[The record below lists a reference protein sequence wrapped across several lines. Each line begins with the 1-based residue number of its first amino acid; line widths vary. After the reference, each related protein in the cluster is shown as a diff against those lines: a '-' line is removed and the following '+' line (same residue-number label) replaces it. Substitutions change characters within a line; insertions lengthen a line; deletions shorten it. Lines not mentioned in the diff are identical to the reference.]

1 MNSNKMKNFGLIGAS
16 GYIAP
21 RHMNAIKETNNQ
33 LKCFLDPHDNVG
45 YIDKFFPDAKYFR
58 ETERF
63 ERNLDRLKRKG
74 EPLDYIS
81 VCSPNYLHDSHIRLA
96 LRNNCDVI
104 CEKPLVINYDHLLS
118 LKEIEKETGKK
129 IYNILQL
136 RHHPTIINLKKS
148 VDVNK
153 IYDVTLKYITPRGL
167 WYDFSWKGDKDK
179 SGGVLFNIGI
189 HFFDMLIWIFGKPIN
204 HNVTNTGRKS
214 FGTINLERANINF
227 ELSIDKTDLP
237 WDEWKPFRMIKIN
250 DNELEFSDGFTDLHT
265 VSYKHILNGDGFGIE
280 DVEETIKLV
289 SIIKNI

>member
-1 MNSNKMKNFGLIGAS
+1 MNLDSKKNFGLIGAS

-21 RHMNAIKETNNQ
+21 RHMNAIKQTNNN

-63 ERNLDRLKRKG
+63 ERHLDRLKRKN
-74 EPLDYIS
+74 EQVDYVSI
-81 VCSPNYLHDSHIRLA
+81 CSPNYLHDSHIRLA
-96 LRNNCDVI
+96 LRNKCDVI

-129 IYNILQL
+129 VYNILQL
-136 RHHPTIINLKKS
+136 RHHPTIIKLKETIDS
-148 VDVNK
+148 DK
-153 IYDVTLKYITPRGL
+153 IYDVELKYVTPRGS
-167 WYDFSWKGDKDK
+167 WYDFSWKGDIDK

-189 HFFDMLIWIFGKPIN
+189 HFFDMLIWLFGKPLKSD
-204 HNVTNTGRKS
+204 VTNTYRKS
-214 FGTINLERANINF
+214 FGTLNLERANINF
-227 ELSIDKTDLP
+227 ELSINKNDLP
-237 WDEWKPFRMIKIN
+237 WEEWRPFRMIKIDGN
-250 DNELEFSDGFTDLHT
+250 VIEFSNGFTDLHT
-265 VSYKHILNGDGFGIE
+265 ISYNHILNGLGFTID